1 MTVDLAVDMGRE
13 AILLT
18 LLVGAPVMLMAVAVG
33 LTISI
38 LQAVTQIQ
46 DQTLALI
53 PKIVAMMLML
63 LYVLPWIVD
72 RMVDYVE
79 ALYRGIPG
87 NL

>member
-1 MTVDLAVDMGRE
+1 MTVDVAVDMGRE

-18 LLVGAPVMLMAVAVG
+18 LLVGAPVMLMAIAVG

-46 DQTLALI
+46 DQTLALV

-72 RMVDYVE
+72 RMVGYVQG
-79 ALYRGIPG
+79 LYSAIPG